1 MAGRKDY
8 EVTIVNPTSNP
19 RKRRRRRRTT
29 TTAPAPRRRRR
40 HSRRRRSNP
49 GEPPARRG
57 RRSGGYRRN
66 PSILGLNFS
75 IGKVAGDAALRMLGK
90 VVGAWAVRM
99 IGTAETNQIDGG
111 VSPTTGM
118 RWSFWNHFVCIG
130 AGILAGGVLAN
141 VLKGRPAVAEK
152 VFEGA
157 VDLSATKAF
166 WSEIVQRVPSGPKYL
181 GASDEGDVK
190 EFSDGRTYIRQG
202 GKWVSMM
209 GLEDKTA
216 LDGLEYATALGR
228 RRERRRSMGHLL
240 PPEFR
245 NTDTDSTGR
254 YTGTASADPYAA
266 AYQQ

>member
-8 EVTIVNPTSNP
+8 EVTVVNPTSNP
-19 RKRRRRRRTT
+19 GRRRKRRRRTT
-29 TTAPAPRRRRR
+29 TAAAPAPRRRRR
-40 HSRRRRSNP
+40 GRRRSNP
-49 GEPPARRG
+49 GNPPRRG
-57 RRSGGYRRN
+57 RSGYRRN

-99 IGTAETNQIDGG
+99 IGTTETNQIDGG
-111 VSPTTGM
+111 VSPTTGL
-118 RWSFWNHFVCIG
+118 RWGFWNHFVCIG

-141 VLKGRPAVAEK
+141 VLKGRPQVAEK

-166 WSEIVQRVPSGPKYL
+166 WSEIVQRVPGGPKYL
-181 GASDEGDVK
+181 GAADEGDVK
-190 EFSDGRTYIRQG
+190 EFADGRTYIRQG

-209 GLEDKTA
+209 GQLEDKTA
-216 LDGLEYATALGR
+216 LDGLEYATSLGR

-245 NTDTDSTGR
+245 NTDTDNAGR
-254 YTGTASADPYAA
+254 YGGTAAADPYAA
-266 AYQQ
+266 AYQ

>member
-1 MAGRKDY
+1 MARKDY
-8 EVTIVNPTSNP
+8 EVTIVNPAPTSNP
-19 RKRRRRRRTT
+19 RRRRRRASAA
-29 TTAPAPRRRRR
+29 APAPRRRRR
-40 HSRRRRSNP
+40 HGRRRRNP
-49 GEPPARRG
+49 DSPPARRG
-57 RRSGGYRRN
+57 RRGGYRRN

-99 IGTAETNQIDGG
+99 IGTTETNQIDGG
-111 VSPTTGM
+111 VSPTTGL
-118 RWSFWNHFVCIG
+118 RWGFWNHFVCIG

-157 VDLSATKAF
+157 VDLSMTKAF
-166 WSEIVQRVPSGPKYL
+166 WSEIVQRVPGGPKYL
-181 GASDEGDVK
+181 GAADEGDVK

-216 LDGLEYATALGR
+216 LDGLEYATSLGR

-240 PPEFR
+240 PPEYR
-245 NTDTDSTGR
+245 NTDTDITGN
-254 YTGTASADPYAA
+254 YTGTASADPYRA
-266 AYQQ
+266 AYQ